1 MNNSAMSQGTKI
13 IAYKQSKN
21 NAKKIPFTI
30 VLKRLKCSGRKLTK
44 EGQDMYTENGKML
57 LREIRED
64 WSKWRDKPGFQDSV
78 LSRWQSFQN

>member
-1 MNNSAMSQGTKI
+1 
-13 IAYKQSKN
+13 
-21 NAKKIPFTI
+21 
-30 VLKRLKCSGRKLTK
+30 
-44 EGQDMYTENGKML
+44 MYTENGKML